1 MANGTK
7 QNKAIL
13 AIGVAIIALLVAV
26 YVLRFLNF
34 EIALPTRA
42 MIQAEEERAQKLRQD
57 IEDTKQ
63 DVLDIEME
71 RLDLVDATAGFWP
84 FEINKIQD
92 RIEQLARR
100 SGLQLKTVGAPNP
113 VPVSEYVRAVDVNI
127 NSHTTMKSATRFIQA
142 IEENGPHRLEWFNC
156 ILRPNQP
163 REPTGVQITGKIR
176 AYVLADDA
184 AKFVAGVDQ

>member
-7 QNKAIL
+7 QNKGML
-13 AIGVAIIALLVAV
+13 VIGGAIIAVLVTV
-26 YVLRFLNF
+26 YVLRFLNL
-34 EIALPTRA
+34 ELVVPTPA
-42 MIQAEEERAQKLRQD
+42 MIQAEEKRAQKLRQD
-57 IEDTKQ
+57 IEGARQ

-100 SGLQLKTVGAPNP
+100 SGLQLKTVGAPSP

-176 AYVLADDA
+176 AYVLSDDA

>member
-7 QNKAIL
+7 QNKRPL
-13 AIGVAIIALLVAV
+13 AIGGAIIVVLVAV

-34 EIALPTRA
+34 ELALPTAAKIQVEEKRA
-42 MIQAEEERAQKLRQD
+42 RELRQG
-57 IEDTKQ
+57 IEDTRKE
-63 DVLDIEME
+63 VLDIEME

-84 FEINKIQD
+84 FETNKIQD

-127 NSHTTMKSATRFIQA
+127 NSHTTMKSAAQFIQA
-142 IEENGPHRLEWFNC
+142 IEENGPYRLEWFNC

-176 AYVLADDA
+176 AYVLSDDA